1 MELSEFGNRFRG
13 KIGISELMDDLGKAL
28 DGDRPMLMLGGGNPS
43 HIPAVQALF
52 RERMATIL
60 ANPGELEQVIGNYD
74 TPQGARLFI
83 EALAERFRLD
93 FGWDITPANIA
104 LTNGSQNSFLYLF
117 NMFAGRFAAN
127 RRKRILLPLTPEYI
141 GYTDVGLEPDIFQT
155 AKPEIQRLDEHL
167 FKYRLDLDALALA
180 PDIGAMCVSRPTNPT
195 GNVITDD
202 ELAALLRTA
211 DTYKVPLIID
221 NAYGTPFPNII
232 YQDARP
238 VWNPDTVVCM
248 SLSKFGLP
256 GLRTGIV
263 IADAAIIKVMSRMT
277 AVFSLAPGSMGA
289 ALALDLVRSG
299 EITRIS
305 REVIRPY
312 YEQKARRAVA
322 QVIAETQGL
331 PVAVHKPE
339 GALFLWLWCEGLPI
353 TSAELY
359 ERLKKRGVLVV
370 SGHYFFPGLKED
382 WPHRHECIRVTYAQD
397 DAVVEKGLAI
407 IADEI
412 RQVYASGACR

>member
-1 MELSEFGNRFRG
+1 MMELSEFGNRFSG
-13 KIGISELMDDLGKAL
+13 KIGISELMEDLGKAL
-28 DGDRPMLMLGGGNPS
+28 NGDRPMLMLGGGNPS

-52 RERMATIL
+52 RERMIHIL
-60 ANPGELEQVIGNYD
+60 ATPGEFERVIGNYD

-83 EALAERFRLD
+83 EALAERFRND
-93 FGWDITPANIA
+93 FGWPITPANIA

-117 NMFAGRFAAN
+117 NMFAGRFSAN

-141 GYTDVGLEPDIFQT
+141 GYADVGLEADIFHT
-155 AKPEIQRLDEHL
+155 AKPEIQRLDDHL
-167 FKYRLDLDALALA
+167 FKYRLDLHALELDS
-180 PDIGAMCVSRPTNPT
+180 DIGAMCVSRPTNPT

-211 DTYKVPLIID
+211 EQYKVPLIID

-238 VWNPDTVVCM
+238 VWNKDTVVCM

-263 IADAAIIKVMSRMT
+263 IADETIIRLIARMT

-305 REVIRPY
+305 HEVIRPY

-322 QVIAETQGL
+322 QIIAETQRL

-353 TSAELY
+353 KSAELY
-359 ERLKKRGVLVV
+359 ERLKQRGVLVV
-370 SGHYFFPGLKED
+370 SGHHFFPGLRED
-382 WPHRHECIRVTYAQD
+382 WPHRDECIRITYAQD
-397 DAVVEKGLAI
+397 DAVVQQGLAI

-412 RQVYASGACR
+412 RKVYAAG

>member
-1 MELSEFGNRFRG
+1 MMELSEFGNRFKG

-28 DGDRPMLMLGGGNPS
+28 NGDRPMLMLGGGNPS
-43 HIPAVQALF
+43 HIPAIQNCF
-52 RERMATIL
+52 RERMQNIL
-60 ANPGELEQVIGNYD
+60 ANPGEFEDVIGNYD

-83 EALAERFRLD
+83 AALADRFRNEFD
-93 FGWDITPANIA
+93 WPITSANIA

-117 NMFAGRFAAN
+117 NMFAGRFEAN

-141 GYTDVGLEPDIFQT
+141 GYTDVGLDADTFKT
-155 AKPEIQRLDEHL
+155 TKPEIQRLDEHV
-167 FKYRLDLDALALA
+167 FKYRLDLSALALDA
-180 PDIGAMCVSRPTNPT
+180 DVGAICVSRPTNPT

-202 ELAALLRTA
+202 EMEALIQTA
-211 DTYKVPLIID
+211 NTNQVPLIID

-232 YQDARP
+232 YENVRP
-238 VWNPDTVVCM
+238 VWNPNTIVCM

-263 IADAAIIKVMSRMT
+263 IADEPVIRLISRMT
-277 AVFSLAPGSMGA
+277 AVFSLSPGSMGA
-289 ALALDLVRSG
+289 ALALELVRNG
-299 EITRIS
+299 EITRMS
-305 REVIRPY
+305 REVVRPY
-312 YEQKARRAVA
+312 YEQKARRALA
-322 QVIAETQGL
+322 QVTSEMAGL

-339 GALFLWLWCEGLPI
+339 GALFLWLWCEGMPI

-359 ERLKKRGVLVV
+359 ERLKMRGVLVV
-370 SGHYFFPGLKED
+370 SGHYFFPGLKDD

-412 RQVYASGACR
+412 RKVYACGG